1 MSQDSEHLEHQV
13 QQLKIR
19 CDELEKENFELK
31 RCINQAIFNLE
42 RDNERTRDYI
52 EKDQAKIVAFA
63 PRFKQPK
70 WEAQD

>member
-1 MSQDSEHLEHQV
+1 MAQDLEYLEHQV
-13 QQLKIR
+13 RQLKIH
-19 CDELEKENFELK
+19 CAELEKENFELK

-52 EKDQAKIVAFA
+52 EKEQTKIVAFT
-63 PRFKQPK
+63 PNFKQPK

>member
-1 MSQDSEHLEHQV
+1 MSQDLKYLEHQV
-13 QQLKIR
+13 QQRKIR
-19 CDELEKENFELK
+19 CDELEKENFELN

>member
-1 MSQDSEHLEHQV
+1 MEQDLIWLEYEV
-13 QQLKIR
+13 ERLKEK
-19 CDELEKENFELK
+19 CDDLEKENFELR
-31 RCINQAIFNLE
+31 RCIGKAIYNLE